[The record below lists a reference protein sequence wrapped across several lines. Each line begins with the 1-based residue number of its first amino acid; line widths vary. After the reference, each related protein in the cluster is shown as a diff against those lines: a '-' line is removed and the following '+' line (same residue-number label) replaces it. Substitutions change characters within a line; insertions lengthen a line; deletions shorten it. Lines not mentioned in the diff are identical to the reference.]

1 MKLRKFIDWRLIAIL
16 AVFYTLFDLVYI
28 GKGYFLNLLGFGRG
42 ASSYG
47 TVLLGGFVLDW
58 IVVICFMTIIA
69 ISTKYFI
76 TKRIRWSIIIL
87 VHILGSIFIGFLI
100 RLISDFNLLLND
112 SLHSGY
118 ELKRS
123 LAAFIAVLDLNFLI
137 YFAMTGIIYT
147 FYYVKQ
153 VRESEQRRIQVE
165 SQLTETKLKL
175 LNSKLQPHFLFN
187 TLNTIS
193 SLMSIDTQKAQN
205 TISDLSSFLR
215 DILYTKSTTI
225 KLRKELEVLNTYLD
239 ILHTRFGDH
248 LVVEKEINPSCLKIL
263 VPPLIIQPI
272 IENAVKHGYS
282 VEHSSLTIRL
292 IVNCSDDHLRIRI
305 LNNGAPMDT
314 TKDYFNSG
322 VGLKNTRDRL
332 ETLYQDDFEFNV
344 QNMPDGKG
352 VETFIKIPRLLFKE

>member
-28 GKGYFLNLLGFGRG
+28 GKGYLLSMLGFGRDG
-42 ASSYG
+42 STFG

-58 IVVICFMTIIA
+58 IVVICFMTLIA

-76 TKRIRWSIIIL
+76 RKRKPWSIIIA

-100 RLISDFNLLLND
+100 RLISDFNLFLND
-112 SLHSGY
+112 KLHTGY

-137 YFAMTGIIYT
+137 YFAMVGIIYT

-165 SQLTETKLKL
+165 DQLTETKLKL

-225 KLRKELEVLNTYLD
+225 KLRKELEVLNTYLE

-248 LVVEKEINPSCLKIL
+248 LNIEKEINPSCLKLL

-282 VEHSSLTIRL
+282 PQHSSLTIKL
-292 IVNCSDDHLRIRI
+292 IIKCNSEYLQIRVW
-305 LNNGAPMDT
+305 NNGAAIDT
-314 TKDYFNSG
+314 SKDYFNSG
-322 VGLKNTRDRL
+322 VGLKNTKDRL
-332 ETLYQDDFEFNV
+332 ETLYQDNFEFYL
-344 QNMPDGKG
+344 QNSADGEG
-352 VETFIKIPRLLFKE
+352 VETFIEIPRLLFKD